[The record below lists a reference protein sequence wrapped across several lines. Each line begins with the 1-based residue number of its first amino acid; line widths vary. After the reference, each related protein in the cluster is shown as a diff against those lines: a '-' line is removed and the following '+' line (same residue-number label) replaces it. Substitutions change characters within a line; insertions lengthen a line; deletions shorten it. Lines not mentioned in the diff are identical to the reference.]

1 MVFMKIKSL
10 ILIVLVLLLS
20 LPSFAISKD
29 SLNAVT
35 IVSYEQRW
43 LDSEGTLAL
52 KNNTKDVIHN
62 IGIVI

>member
-1 MVFMKIKSL
+1 MKIKSL

-62 IGIVI
+62 